1 MCCGTFLAFT
11 LEGSVMKAI
20 IQNTAV
26 ARGNISFSCK
36 TMRMASTAIFAV
48 GLVFFISGLMLWAV
62 SSVEDLVLHGMDAMM
77 LAASLG
83 LFFIG
88 AHWLDRAERE
98 ELSKRK

>member
-1 MCCGTFLAFT
+1 
-11 LEGSVMKAI
+11 
-20 IQNTAV
+20 
-26 ARGNISFSCK
+26 
-36 TMRMASTAIFAV
+36 MASTAVFGV

-62 SSVEDLVLHGMDAMM
+62 SWAEDLVLHGIDAIM

-88 AHWLDRAERE
+88 AHWLDRAEQG